1 MKSRINGKLT
11 QWLDSSRRGY
21 VDLPDGR
28 KVLVKQENFTPP
40 LSEIQQGM
48 LLSFEV
54 EMVGAVVTA
63 VNVRPYGV
71 GDLSLC
77 AEDMLM
83 ERLGVFGEI
92 IAWDPKS
99 RSGTVWV
106 DSCQTE
112 VAFDREA
119 WQSASAPRL
128 NQRVLIKA
136 EKQQEQWQAQWLR
149 DPEQAIVEKKS
160 PSYILYALIFVSALI
175 LSALVY
181 YWFK

>member
-1 MKSRINGKLT
+1 MKNRINGKLT

-54 EMVGAVVTA
+54 EMVGAVATA
-63 VNVRPYGV
+63 VHVRPYSA

-83 ERLGVFGEI
+83 ECLGVFGEI

-119 WQSASAPRL
+119 WQSAAAPRL

-136 EKQQEQWQAQWLR
+136 EKQQDQWQAQWLR

>member
-1 MKSRINGKLT
+1 MKNRINGKLT

-54 EMVGAVVTA
+54 EMVGAVATA
-63 VNVRPYGV
+63 VHVRPYSA

-77 AEDMLM
+77 AEDMLT
-83 ERLGVFGEI
+83 ECLGVFGEI

-119 WQSASAPRL
+119 WQSAAAPRL

-160 PSYILYALIFVSALI
+160 SSYVLYGLIFVSALI

>member
-54 EMVGAVVTA
+54 EMIGVVATA

-83 ERLGVFGEI
+83 ECLGVFGEI

-112 VAFDREA
+112 VVFDREA
-119 WQSASAPRL
+119 WQSAAAPRL

-136 EKQQEQWQAQWLR
+136 EKQQDQWQAQWLR

-160 PSYILYALIFVSALI
+160 PSYILYGLIFVSALI

>member
-54 EMVGAVVTA
+54 EMVGAVATA
-63 VNVRPYGV
+63 VHVRPYSA

-83 ERLGVFGEI
+83 ECLGVFGEI

-119 WQSASAPRL
+119 WQSAAAPRL

-136 EKQQEQWQAQWLR
+136 EKQQDQWQAQWLR